1 MNADHEDPDLSA
13 LIRRDATRHAAGDRL
28 RAAIRTQ
35 VALAD
40 LGRSEARTAAPRGF
54 GWRSAAAGFVCGLAV
69 AFAAVRWWPHDAGIE
84 SELVADHV
92 RALQDNAIVEVAS
105 SDRHTVKP
113 WFQGRLDYAPPVV
126 DLTDDGYPL
135 AGGRVER
142 VRDAR
147 VAVLAYR
154 HRRHVV
160 DVYVWPSEGA
170 LPPSAAARR
179 GFNLLHAA
187 DASMQVWI
195 VSDADAAELQRFWA
209 AWQAAAAKR

>member
-1 MNADHEDPDLSA
+1 MNADEEDPDLSA
-13 LIRRDATRHAAGDRL
+13 LIRREATRHGAGDGL

-40 LGRSEARTAAPRGF
+40 AGRSGAPPPRRAGF
-54 GWRSAAAGFVCGLAV
+54 GWRSAAAGFACGAAF
-69 AFAAVRWWPHDAGIE
+69 AFAAVTGWPRGGGIE
-84 SELVADHV
+84 GELVADHA
-92 RALQDNAIVEVAS
+92 RALQAGAIVEVAS

-113 WFQGRLDYAPPVV
+113 WFQGRLDYAPPVFELA
-126 DLTDDGYPL
+126 DHGYPL

-142 VRDAR
+142 VRGAP
-147 VAVLAYR
+147 VAVLAY
-154 HRRHVV
+154 HHKRHVV
-160 DVYVWPSEGA
+160 DVYVWPSDGA
-170 LPPSAAARR
+170 QPPAMATRR

-209 AWQAAAAKR
+209 AWQAAAGKR